1 MNKLKA
7 LRLKMGKWI
16 FDKSSRSNNPQ
27 SLEHPKSF
35 LFLRQDGKI
44 GDYIVSSFVFREIK
58 KFNPSIKIGVIC
70 TKQNAY
76 LFQRNHNI
84 DEIYLV
90 KKRNILDYIKTALF
104 IRKERYDV
112 VIDPTIILRNRDL
125 LLLRIL
131 NARNYIGYR
140 KADYNIFNINI
151 TKDGHFSEIYK
162 EALAKS
168 NISLSDDS
176 YDIPQ
181 DDSTKEEILQFI
193 TDNKLNNYITIN
205 FYGNGKNRKFDDSHI
220 VDYLT
225 YIRDSHKHQ
234 LVLLATPDAYEH
246 LSRIANQFNDVFVY
260 PNPHTTIYHTIEL
273 IRNCALL
280 ISVDTST
287 IHIASGLNKP
297 MICFYSQD
305 KENFTHWHPNS
316 KNACH
321 IIHYHDNV
329 NELSPREIKP
339 EWLDI

>member
-16 FDKSSRSNNPQ
+16 LDKSSRSANPQ
-27 SLEHPKSF
+27 SLKHPKSF

-58 KFNPSIKIGVIC
+58 KFNPLIKIGVIC

-162 EALAKS
+162 EALAQS
-168 NISLSDDS
+168 NISLSDDR

-181 DDSTKEEILQFI
+181 DDLIKEEILKFI
-193 TDNKLNNYITIN
+193 TDNKLNNFITIN

-220 VDYLT
+220 V
-225 YIRDSHKHQ
+225 
-234 LVLLATPDAYEH
+234 
-246 LSRIANQFNDVFVY
+246 
-260 PNPHTTIYHTIEL
+260 
-273 IRNCALL
+273 
-280 ISVDTST
+280 
-287 IHIASGLNKP
+287 
-297 MICFYSQD
+297 
-305 KENFTHWHPNS
+305 
-316 KNACH
+316 
-321 IIHYHDNV
+321 
-329 NELSPREIKP
+329 
-339 EWLDI
+339 

>member
-16 FDKSSRSNNPQ
+16 LDKSSRSANPQ

-58 KFNPSIKIGVIC
+58 KFNPLIKIGVIC

-112 VIDPTIILRNRDL
+112 VIDPTLVLRNRDL

-162 EALAKS
+162 EALAQS
-168 NISLSDDS
+168 NISLSDDR

-181 DDSTKEEILQFI
+181 DDLIKEEILQFI
-193 TDNKLNNYITIN
+193 TDNKLN
-205 FYGNGKNRKFDDSHI
+205 R
-220 VDYLT
+220 L
-225 YIRDSHKHQ
+225 
-234 LVLLATPDAYEH
+234 
-246 LSRIANQFNDVFVY
+246 FN
-260 PNPHTTIYHTIEL
+260 IY
-273 IRNCALL
+273 
-280 ISVDTST
+280 
-287 IHIASGLNKP
+287 
-297 MICFYSQD
+297 
-305 KENFTHWHPNS
+305 
-316 KNACH
+316 
-321 IIHYHDNV
+321 
-329 NELSPREIKP
+329 
-339 EWLDI
+339 